1 MTLDE
6 HKVPVIDP
14 EICNGCGL
22 CENVCPANVF
32 QSYRTG
38 VERGIVVRP
47 FAALEARDKGGAA

>member
-1 MTLDE
+1 MLR
-6 HKVPVIDP
+6 KIIRIDK
-14 EICNGCGL
+14 EKCNGCGL

-47 FAALEARDKGGAA
+47 FAALEALKKGGAA

>member
-1 MTLDE
+1 MKRRIIEIDE
-6 HKVPVIDP
+6 NK
-14 EICNGCGL
+14 CNGCGL

-47 FAALEARDKGGAA
+47 FAALEATEGGAA